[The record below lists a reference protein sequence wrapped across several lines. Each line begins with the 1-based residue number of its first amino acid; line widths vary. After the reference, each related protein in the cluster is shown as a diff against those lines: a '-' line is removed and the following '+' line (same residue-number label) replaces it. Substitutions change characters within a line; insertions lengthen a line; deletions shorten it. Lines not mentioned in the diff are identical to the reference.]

1 MTALPMSARR
11 SPSRFASTFSVA
23 AYGRDLVPALG
34 RRWVCLTALSVGII
48 AFGGRAPVEAG
59 LVLQSGAS
67 TLQFSQGSS
76 GSLDLAVSNTG
87 TDATFVNNFWVGV
100 QLVADPGATGTLSLA
115 SVSAPASNS
124 LLTYS
129 PTFDASAATLSG
141 TTTVGGADYIQLIGA
156 NNSNSEDSLADGE
169 VANLIA
175 ITFTASGDALGTWTL
190 YGVNQSSSSV
200 SYLSNVNDVQTGFDN
215 VPATDDTYIALATI
229 TVTAVPEPRTD
240 VLAGLAAAI
249 GIAAASP
256 LRHRRRRR

>member
-1 MTALPMSARR
+1 MFGL
-11 SPSRFASTFSVA
+11 SVA

-59 LVLQSGAS
+59 LVLQSGTS
-67 TLQFSQGSS
+67 TLQFSQGLS
-76 GSLDLAVSNTG
+76 GSLDLVISNTG
-87 TDATFVNNFWVGV
+87 PDSVFVNYFWAGV
-100 QLVADPGATGTLSLA
+100 QLVADRGATGSISLSGVA
-115 SVSAPASNS
+115 APLTDS
-124 LLTYS
+124 LLSHDPVFT
-129 PTFDASAATLSG
+129 ASDETLTVG
-141 TTTVGGADYIQLIGA
+141 TTVGGTDYIQLIGA

-215 VPATDDTYIALATI
+215 VPATDDTAVALATI
-229 TVTAVPEPRTD
+229 VVTVPEPGTISLLALGGLT
-240 VLAGLAAAI
+240 LAGM
-249 GIAAASP
+249 
-256 LRHRRRRR
+256 HWRRRSRRSA